1 MKYKLFFANLPD
13 DVAED
18 QLQVVCTG
26 HGEVV
31 YLSLLKDEEQAT
43 FTGQARVTLE
53 TDEPLESILVS
64 LNSQRFGDQRL
75 AVSRVE
81 PSSPWPEITDD
92 QRPVV
97 SQIVDTLG
105 EEASLAQR
113 QIKRIVLQCGEA
125 FAQGVLADT
134 LQIEEQGGIWLEKYQ
149 RRRTPGGVYLY
160 LARQKMSPQMV
171 KTIFTSRKKR
181 KPKTNPPVKETT
193 RSSTKETSPAGAGET
208 EPRVVVE
215 PSNPIKEPVAQ
226 DVLSPVDA
234 TDDLAVV
241 REQLAALQRAH
252 QEAQEKLAAFKAG
265 KAGSGVSA
273 MAIMKAVVDTQR
285 LLSDFIQQ
293 HPELA

>member
-13 DVAED
+13 DVTED
-18 QLQVVCTG
+18 QLQVVCTE

-31 YLSLLKDEEQAT
+31 YLSLLKDEEQET

-53 TDEPLESILVS
+53 TEGPLEAILVS
-64 LNSQRFGDQRL
+64 LNSQRFGDQRP

-81 PSSPWPEITDD
+81 PSSPWPDTTDD
-92 QRPVV
+92 QRAVV

-113 QIKRIVLQCGEA
+113 QIKRIVVQCGAA
-125 FAQGVLADT
+125 FAQGLLTDT

-171 KTIFTSRKKR
+171 KTIFKSKKNKTKSKQQVQDTVPAPTS
-181 KPKTNPPVKETT
+181 
-193 RSSTKETSPAGAGET
+193 ETSPAGVGET
-208 EPRVVVE
+208 EPRAVGE
-215 PSNPIKEPVAQ
+215 SSNPIKGPVAQ
-226 DVLSPVDA
+226 DVPSPVGA
-234 TDDLAVV
+234 ADDLAVV

-252 QEAQEKLAAFKAG
+252 QEAQEKLAAVKAG
-265 KAGSGVSA
+265 NAGPGVSA

-285 LLSDFIQQ
+285 VLSDFIQQ